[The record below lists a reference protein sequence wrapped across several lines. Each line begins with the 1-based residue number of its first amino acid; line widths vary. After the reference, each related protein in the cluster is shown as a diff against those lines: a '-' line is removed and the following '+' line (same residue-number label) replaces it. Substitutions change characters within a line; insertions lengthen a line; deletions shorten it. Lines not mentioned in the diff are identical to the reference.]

1 MDEFITPT
9 VQVGQLFANPY
20 FIEAPVYQRSFAW
33 TEKEVCHLL
42 DKVAT
47 AVDSAPGARDGSDY
61 FLGTMLFIE
70 RDQRPTS
77 RIAAWPRG
85 RTSRLLDVVDGFQRL
100 TTLTIL
106 FCVLRD
112 MDARQR
118 QPLHP
123 RVAAAIASE
132 QGASARQRLLLAG
145 PDEAFFQAY
154 VRAPNATQ
162 HAAPEEGKLSPA
174 ERRILEARGHVIAAL
189 MGYDAAERR
198 RFADFLLDRSRLVF
212 VATTDIDSAHRI
224 FMVLN
229 ATGKPLARNDI
240 LKADLLGSVPL
251 PARQQAALVWADAE
265 RTLGDGFEQ
274 LFSHIRAMYER
285 PDSRVIH
292 GIRQIATDSGGA
304 LACIDG
310 VLQSAARIADDI
322 ANARHTGS
330 SHSAAIVQ
338 CLRYL
343 GWHSFSDWI
352 PPAMLWWLE
361 KGRDPAGLHA
371 FLAKLDRL
379 AFGLRLLG
387 IGASKRVHRFAAVI
401 SSIRRGRDLDAPDS
415 PFAFS
420 RQELRTMQ
428 YNLRNVHGLNAS
440 TAKHLLMRLTD
451 ARSGRP
457 ETASLPNKMTVEH
470 VLPKKLGIGSPWRSW
485 FADPAEREQCTDCL
499 GNLVLVT
506 KDQND
511 RASNLGF
518 ARKLEVYFNSP
529 GEPIPAINTDLRD
542 RTEWSA
548 HDIKGREADLFQLIE
563 VLWQFGIATPRA
575 QAAE

>member
-33 TEKEVCHLL
+33 TEKEVCRLL
-42 DKVAT
+42 DTVAA
-47 AVDSAPGARDGSDY
+47 AVDGTSGTRDGDN

-77 RIAAWPRG
+77 RIAGWPRA

-112 MDARQR
+112 MDAQQR
-118 QPLHP
+118 QPLHV
-123 RVAAAIASE
+123 RVAAAIGNE
-132 QGASARQRLLLAG
+132 QGAAGARQRLLLAG
-145 PDEAFFQAY
+145 PDEAFFQTY

-162 HAAPEEGKLSPA
+162 VAPEEGKLSPA

-189 MGYDAAERR
+189 KGYDAAERR
-198 RFADFLLDRSRLVF
+198 RFADFLLDRCRLVF
-212 VATTDIDSAHRI
+212 VATSDIDSAHRI
-224 FMVLN
+224 FLVLN

-251 PARQQAALVWADAE
+251 PARQQAAHVWAEAE

-285 PDSRVIH
+285 PDSRVIL
-292 GIRQIATDSGGA
+292 GIRQIAAESGGA
-304 LACIDG
+304 HAFIER
-310 VLQSAARIADDI
+310 VLQPTTRIVDDI
-322 ANARHTGS
+322 VNARHTGS
-330 SHSAAIVQ
+330 AHSAAIVQ
-338 CLRYL
+338 YLRYL

-352 PPAMLWWLE
+352 PPAALWWLE
-361 KGRDPAGLHA
+361 KGRDPAGLRS

-379 AFGLRLLG
+379 AFGVRLLG
-387 IGASKRVHRFAAVI
+387 IGASKRVHRFAAVV

-415 PFAFS
+415 PLVFS
-420 RQELRTMQ
+420 RQEVRTMQ

-451 ARSGRP
+451 AKSGRP
-457 ETASLPNKMTVEH
+457 ESALLPNKMTVEH
-470 VLPKKLGIGSPWRSW
+470 VLPKKLGTSSPWRMW
-485 FADPAEREQCTDCL
+485 FADPTEREQCTDCL

-518 ARKLEVYFNSP
+518 ARKLDVYFNSP
-529 GEPIPAINTDLRD
+529 GEPILAINTDLRG
-542 RTEWSA
+542 RTEWRA
-548 HDIKGREADLFQLIE
+548 RDIRRREADLFQLIE
-563 VLWQFGIATPRA
+563 MLWQFGIAMPSV

>member
-33 TEKEVCHLL
+33 TEKEVCRLL
-42 DKVAT
+42 DTVAA
-47 AVDSAPGARDGSDY
+47 AVDGAPGTRDGDY

-70 RDQRPTS
+70 RDQRPPS
-77 RIAAWPRG
+77 RIAGWPRA
-85 RTSRLLDVVDGFQRL
+85 RASRLLDVVDGFQRL
-100 TTLTIL
+100 TTLSIL

-112 MDARQR
+112 MDAQQR
-118 QPLHP
+118 RPTHV
-123 RVAAAIASE
+123 RVAAAIGSE
-132 QGASARQRLLLAG
+132 QGAVARQRLLLAG

-162 HAAPEEGKLSPA
+162 VAPEEGKLSPV
-174 ERRILEARGHVIAAL
+174 ERRILEARENVIAAL
-189 MGYDAAERR
+189 KSYDAAERR
-198 RFADFLLDRSRLVF
+198 RFADFLLDRCRLVF

-251 PARQQAALVWADAE
+251 PARQQAAQVWAEAE

-285 PDSRVIH
+285 PDSRVIL
-292 GIRQIATDSGGA
+292 GIRQIAADSGGA
-304 LACIDG
+304 HAFIER
-310 VLQSAARIADDI
+310 VLQPATRIADDI
-322 ANARHTGS
+322 VNARHTGS
-330 SHSAAIVQ
+330 SHSTAIVQ
-338 CLRYL
+338 YLRYL

-361 KGRDPAGLHA
+361 KGRDPAGLRT

-379 AFGLRLLG
+379 AFGVRLLG
-387 IGASKRVHRFAAVI
+387 IGASKRVHRFAAVV
-401 SSIRRGRDLDAPDS
+401 SSIRRGHDLDAPDG
-415 PFAFS
+415 PLAFS
-420 RQELRTMQ
+420 RQEVRTMQ

-457 ETASLPNKMTVEH
+457 ESALLPNKMTVEH
-470 VLPKKLGIGSPWRSW
+470 VLPKKLGTGSPWRTW
-485 FADPAEREQCTDCL
+485 FTDPTEREQCTDCL

-511 RASNLGF
+511 RASNLGL
-518 ARKLEVYFNSP
+518 ARKLDVYFNSP
-529 GEPIPAINTDLRD
+529 GEPIPAINTDLRG

-548 HDIKGREADLFQLIE
+548 RDIRRREADLFQLIE
-563 VLWQFGIATPRA
+563 ILWQFGIATPRA